1 MRMVLYLHEFVPLFV
16 SFVSACATLH
26 YELLQGL
33 MSTQNVKES
42 MWEYLIDNNAWQV
55 IDYERSDTGSKPAAA
70 PVGNYLVM
78 I

>member
-1 MRMVLYLHEFVPLFV
+1 MILYLHDFVPLFV
-16 SFVSACATLH
+16 SFVSACATWH

-33 MSTQNVKES
+33 MSNQNVKES

-55 IDYERSDTGSKPAAA
+55 IDCERSGTGSKPAAA

-78 I
+78 L